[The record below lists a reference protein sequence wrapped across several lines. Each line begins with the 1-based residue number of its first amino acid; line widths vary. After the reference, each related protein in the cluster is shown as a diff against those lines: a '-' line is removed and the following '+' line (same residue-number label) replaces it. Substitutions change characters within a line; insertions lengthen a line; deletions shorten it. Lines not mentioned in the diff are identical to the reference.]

1 MSEVFLVNL
10 PDGKDHH
17 YTLKPSRRAKYI
29 RIKLNSQGK
38 LSVTLPHRSSAKQAH
53 HFIQSKSAWIAK
65 QLSQLPEPSHNKI
78 PNQIILRL
86 LDESWLIRKAE
97 QESSLLNIEIDD
109 EQKIIN
115 FSGNDQQVD
124 AFNHLLAQ
132 WLKQKARLIF
142 NKMLEALAEQHGFH
156 YNRLSIRAQKTRWGS
171 CSSSKNI
178 NLNCKLLYMPNK
190 VVEYVM
196 IHELCHTVQMNHS
209 NKFWRLVE
217 DCDPDYQH
225 HRKALKQYREL

>member
-1 MSEVFLVNL
+1 MSETFLINL
-10 PDGKDHH
+10 PSGKAHR

-29 RIKLNSQGK
+29 RIKMNNKGE

-53 HFIQSKSAWIAK
+53 RFIQSKSAWVAK
-65 QLSQLPEPSHNKI
+65 QLSRLPEPRHTKV
-78 PNQIILRL
+78 PDQVDLTL
-86 LDESWLIRKAE
+86 LAETWLVRTEE
-97 QESSLLNIEIDD
+97 QETSALQIEMDN

-124 AFNHLLAQ
+124 TFNHLLEQ
-132 WLKQKARLIF
+132 WLKQKARIIF
-142 NKMLEALAEQHGFH
+142 SNMLEALAEQHGFH

-178 NLNCKLLYMPNK
+178 SLNCKLLFMPKK

-196 IHELCHTVQMNHS
+196 IHELCHTIQMNHS
-209 NKFWRLVE
+209 AKFWQLVE
-217 DCDPDYQH
+217 DCDSEFQA
-225 HRKALKQYREL
+225 HRAVLKKFKGL